1 MALQNGFKLPPAAKD
16 ILAGT
21 MGGIAQT
28 LAGHPLDTVKVRLA
42 TQVRIAGQKPM
53 YNGMVDCLTKTFK
66 EEGVRGLYKGSASPL
81 VGAMFH
87 NACLFFANGQ
97 ARRLM
102 GGNDSSSLPLLSEFY
117 CGMIAGG
124 AVCVVE
130 TPIDLL
136 KIKLQSQVG
145 KGGQYKNVFHAASSI
160 YGGYGFRGLYK
171 GFVPTVMRN
180 IPAFGGYFFTFEAVK
195 RWLTKPGDKEPSL
208 TACFLAGG
216 AGGFGF
222 WGFIYPIELIKTRLQ
237 NDSLNPA
244 QQQYKGIWDCFR
256 QTLKSEGIR
265 GFFRGYLPAN
275 VRAVPV
281 NAFVF
286 LAVTASKRAM
296 NERENKK

>member
-1 MALQNGFKLPPAAKD
+1 MALQNGFKLPPSVKD
-16 ILAGT
+16 ILSGT

-28 LAGHPLDTVKVRLA
+28 IAGHPLDTVKVRLA
-42 TQVRIAGQKPM
+42 TQVRIPGQKLM
-53 YNGMVDCLTKTFK
+53 YSGMIDCLTKTFK
-66 EEGVRGLYKGSASPL
+66 EEGAKGLYKGASSPL

-87 NACLFFANGQ
+87 NASLFFSNGQ
-97 ARRLM
+97 ARRIM
-102 GGNDSSSLPLLSEFY
+102 GGEGGRQLSLLQELY

-124 AVCVVE
+124 AVCLVE

-145 KGGQYKNVFHAASSI
+145 KGGQYKSTFHAARTI
-160 YGGYGFRGLYK
+160 YGGRGIRGLYK

-222 WGFIYPIELIKTRLQ
+222 WGFVYPIELIKTRIQ

-244 QQQYKGIWDCFR
+244 EQKYKGVWDCFR
-256 QTLKSEGIR
+256 KTLKSEGVK
-265 GFFRGYLPAN
+265 GFFRGYVPAN

-296 NERENKK
+296 NEREKK

>member
-1 MALQNGFKLPPAAKD
+1 MLQNGFKLPPAAKD
-16 ILAGT
+16 ILSGT

-28 LAGHPLDTVKVRLA
+28 IAGHPLDTVKVRLA
-42 TQVRIAGQKPM
+42 TQVRIHGQKPM
-53 YNGMVDCLTKTFK
+53 YNGMIDCLAKTFRD
-66 EEGVRGLYKGSASPL
+66 EGFVGLYKGSASPL
-81 VGAMFH
+81 FGAMFH

-97 ARRLM
+97 ARRVM
-102 GGNDSSSLPLLSEFY
+102 GGDDQSMLPLRSELY

-124 AVCVVE
+124 AVCAVE

-145 KGGQYKNVFHAASSI
+145 KQAQYKNVFHAARKI
-160 YGGYGFRGLYK
+160 YGDNGIRGLYK
-171 GFVPTVMRN
+171 GFVPTVLRN
-180 IPAFGGYFFTFEAVK
+180 VPAFGGYFFTFEAVK
-195 RWLTKPGDKEPSL
+195 RWLTKPGEVPTL
-208 TACFLAGG
+208 TTCFLAGG

-222 WGFIYPIELIKTRLQ
+222 WGFVYPLELIKTRIQ
-237 NDSLNPA
+237 NDSLNPS
-244 QQQYKGIWDCFR
+244 QQKYKGVWDCFR
-256 QTLKSEGIR
+256 KTLKSEGLS
-265 GFFRGYLPAN
+265 GFFRGYVPAN